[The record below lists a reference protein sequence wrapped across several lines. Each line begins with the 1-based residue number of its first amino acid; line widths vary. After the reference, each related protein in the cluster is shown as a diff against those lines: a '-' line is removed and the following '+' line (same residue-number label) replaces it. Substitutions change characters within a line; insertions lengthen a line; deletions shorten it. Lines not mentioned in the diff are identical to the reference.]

1 MLDQIIRDE
10 GQDVAGLKIVMLG
23 TGDFAVPSFAALYN
37 TTHQVLALYTQPD
50 RMRTGKEVH
59 RNRMKEV
66 ALEHGTPVFQPEKI
80 NTPEALEQLAGL
92 GADVFIV
99 AAYGQILSRKF
110 LAIPRLGSFNIHAS
124 LLPKYRGAAPIN
136 YAILN
141 GEAETGVSL
150 IEVVLALDAGP
161 VVGVVK
167 TPIQPQETAG
177 ELEERLALLAAPLTA
192 EFLDRLQQGTVER
205 IPQDPS
211 LVTLA
216 PKMQKEFGL
225 VPWDKRAEEI
235 DWHVRAMQPWPNA
248 FTYLHQPDRPARR
261 LVIRQVAAADGPAG
275 TQPVGTV
282 LLAEKNQLVVQCGSG
297 PVSIVQIQPEGK
309 KPMSAGDYL
318 RGNRLVPGDR
328 FGAEVS

>member
-1 MLDQIIRDE
+1 M
-10 GQDVAGLKIVMLG
+10 AGLKIVMLG
-23 TGDFAVPSFAALYN
+23 TGDFAVPSFAGLYQ
-37 TTHQVLALYTQPD
+37 TPHQVLALYTQPD

-80 NTPEALEQLAGL
+80 NTPEALEELAGL

-110 LAIPRLGSFNIHAS
+110 LAIPPLGSFNIHAS

-141 GEAETGVSL
+141 GESETGVSL

-177 ELEERLALLAAPLTA
+177 ELEERLGLLAAPLTA
-192 EFLDRLQQGTVER
+192 EFLDRLQQGTIER
-205 IPQDPS
+205 IPQEPS

-216 PKMQKEFGL
+216 PKMQKEFG
-225 VPWDKRAEEI
+225 VVSWDKRADEI

-261 LVIRQVAAADGPAG
+261 LVIRQVAPAAEPSSTKA
-275 TQPVGTV
+275 PGTV
-282 LLAEKNQLVVQCGSG
+282 LLADKNQLIVQSGSG
-297 PVSIVQIQPEGK
+297 PISIVLIQPEGK
-309 KPMSAGDYL
+309 KPMSAGDFL
-318 RGNRLVPGDR
+318 RGNRLVPGDQ
-328 FGAEVS
+328 FGPEVLSAS

>member
-1 MLDQIIRDE
+1 M
-10 GQDVAGLKIVMLG
+10 AGLKIVMLG
-23 TGDFAVPSFAALYN
+23 TGDFAVPSFAALYQ
-37 TTHQVLALYTQPD
+37 TPHQVLALYTQPD
-50 RMRTGKEVH
+50 RMRTGREVH

-80 NTPEALEQLAGL
+80 NTPEALEELARL

-110 LAIPRLGSFNIHAS
+110 LAIPPMGSFNIHAS

-141 GEAETGVSL
+141 GETETGVSL

-167 TPIQPQETAG
+167 TPIQPHETAG
-177 ELEERLALLAAPLTA
+177 ELEERLGLLAAPLTA
-192 EFLDRLQQGTVER
+192 EFLDRLQAGTVER

-216 PKMQKEFGL
+216 PKMQKEFGV
-225 VPWDKRAEEI
+225 VPWHKRADEI

-248 FTYLHQPDRPARR
+248 FTYLHQEGRPPRR
-261 LVIRQVAAADGPAG
+261 LVIRQVAPADV
-275 TQPVGTV
+275 PVSAKSAGTV
-282 LLAEKNQLVVQCGSG
+282 LLADKNQLVVQCGSG
-297 PVSIVQIQPEGK
+297 AISIVQIQPEGK
-309 KPMSAGDYL
+309 KPMSAGDFL

-328 FGAEVS
+328 FGPETL